1 MVVLN
6 ENLMGNMARMKKFI
20 DNLSVRIMTRIENTV
35 IGH

>member
-20 DNLSVRIMTRIENTV
+20 DNLSVSIVVVDILVVCCE
-35 IGH
+35 